1 MSLPP
6 IGQLLSATIVQHG
19 FDDKPTDALREAMV
33 MSIAI
38 HPIGDRFAAERTGLD
53 LSATPDDTDI
63 AEIWRAIDKFSVL
76 VFGGQ
81 SLTEARMRDFAAG
94 FGPLEIGR
102 AAARPGRRHL
112 AIPRIGVNSNLKE
125 DHPTRDL
132 FDRHRTIHRGRPHD
146 ETKARDPRRATTL
159 DVDSTLSEAA

>member
-1 MSLPP
+1 
-6 IGQLLSATIVQHG
+6 
-19 FDDKPTDALREAMV
+19 MV

-38 HPIGDRFAAERTGLD
+38 HPIGDRFAAEHTGLD

-112 AIPRIGVNSNLKE
+112 AIPQIGVNSNLKE
-125 DHPTRDL
+125 DHPNSRP
-132 FDRHRTIHRGRPHD
+132 FRPPPHD
-146 ETKARDPRRATTL
+146 PSRPPA
-159 DVDSTLSEAA
+159 